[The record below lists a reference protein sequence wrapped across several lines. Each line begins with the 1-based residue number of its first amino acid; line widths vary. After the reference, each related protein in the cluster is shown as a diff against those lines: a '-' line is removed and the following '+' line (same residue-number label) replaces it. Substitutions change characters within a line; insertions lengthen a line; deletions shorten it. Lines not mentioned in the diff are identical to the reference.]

1 MVAGM
6 VMLFCL
12 ILCLLMELLC
22 CSCAISFEQSAI
34 VIGLEFKLYDEF
46 IRFEVV
52 LRQDPNKEHLLIR
65 HSCIITQVL
74 AMS

>member
-1 MVAGM
+1 MCHF
-6 VMLFCL
+6 L
-12 ILCLLMELLC
+12 
-22 CSCAISFEQSAI
+22 EQSAI
-34 VIGLEFKLYDEF
+34 VIGLEFKLDVEF